1 MVNKRQSS
9 INLQITDIND
19 CSTYSNDCSTY
30 SNDCS
35 HSNECSAQVNDS
47 YISNTQLFS
56 NSQDSNFSCT
66 QLYSNSQL
74 ADNDSYNSH
83 ILTDRKYQRNTRS
96 LTDSVIYQV
105 TPISENIS
113 K

>member
-9 INLQITDIND
+9 INLQITD
-19 CSTYSNDCSTY
+19 STDSSTF

-35 HSNECSAQVNDS
+35 HCNESSAQVNES
-47 YISNTQLFS
+47 YISNTQLYS
-56 NSQDSNFSCT
+56 NGQDSNVSCT
-66 QLYSNSQL
+66 PLYFNSQL
-74 ADNDSYNSH
+74 TDNGSYSSQ
-83 ILTDRKYQRNTRS
+83 ILTDRKYQNNTRR

-105 TPISENIS
+105 TQISENTL